1 MRRIVLGSPLPIK
14 GGFETWVIEAL
25 RQLEDATA
33 EDIEAVISEFSV
45 TGTLTEQRTFNAGTA
60 TATDLRNVLATMI
73 SDIKKRGQKK
83 TYAA

>member
-1 MRRIVLGSPLPIK
+1 MRRLILGSPLPIK
-14 GGFETWVIEAL
+14 NGFEQWVKDALQQIE
-25 RQLEDATA
+25 QATA

-45 TGTLTEQRTFNAGTA
+45 TGTLTELRTFNAGTA